1 MSVYC
6 LACGSLNL
14 APCLNLGSQPLA
26 NNFTKT
32 IDDQPEYPLAVVLC
46 DECQHLQLDYFI
58 DPDLMFKNYLYVSGT
73 SKTYRSYL
81 EWFAKYTGAR
91 KESLVL
97 DIGCNDGTQLD
108 AFKKLGADTWGID
121 PATNLYPMSSQRHKV
136 ILGYFDEKYKPGVKF
151 DIINAQNVFA
161 HNRDP
166 LSFLSNCKKL
176 MNDGSRLYI
185 QTSQADMV
193 LNGEFDTIY
202 HEHINF
208 FNVKSFKKLTERA
221 ELVLIDVIKTPIHG
235 TSYMF
240 TLGLNG
246 EPSIN
251 VQNQIDIEAGHKLY
265 NRDTYLKWSNNVL
278 SLKNMV
284 RRTLEGKFVVAY
296 GAAAKGN
303 TLLNFLK
310 IKPEVIID
318 DNPKKHGTYSPGIKA
333 LIVDKNWIL
342 TIPKEKQISFLPL
355 AWNFFDEIK
364 SNILE
369 VRNNPLDDFI
379 NLRTMFDL
387 YKA

>member
-1 MSVYC
+1 
-6 LACGSLNL
+6 
-14 APCLNLGSQPLA
+14 LNLGSQPLA